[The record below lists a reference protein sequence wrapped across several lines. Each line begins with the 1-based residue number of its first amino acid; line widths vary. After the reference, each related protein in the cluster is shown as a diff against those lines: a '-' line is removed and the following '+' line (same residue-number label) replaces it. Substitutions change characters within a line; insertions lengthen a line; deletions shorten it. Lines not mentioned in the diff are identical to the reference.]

1 MWLSERLILRPVT
14 QADLS
19 FLEAWADEP
28 GGQNLFNYFG
38 LRRSS
43 QLQEQFA
50 RDGLLTDQTGTLM
63 VCLKHLEHTR
73 VGSIEYRQV
82 HYGPSN
88 ASMAYELGIEIAP
101 EYRSKG
107 YGTEAQKAL
116 AAYLFS
122 AYPVH
127 RVQATTDTANLPE
140 ARALEKAGFKREGVL
155 RQAQWRMGE
164 YHDLVVFSKL
174 RGES

>member
-1 MWLSERLILRPVT
+1 MWLSDRLILRPVT
-14 QADLS
+14 QPDLS
-19 FLEAWADEP
+19 FLETWADEP

-43 QLQEQFA
+43 NFQERFA
-50 RDGLLTDQTGTLM
+50 RDGLLTEQHGTLM
-63 VCLKHLEHTR
+63 IGLKHLDHLR
-73 VGSIEYRQV
+73 IGSIEYRIV
-82 HYGPSN
+82 HYGPTS
-88 ASMAYELGIEIAP
+88 ASMAYELGIEIIP
-101 EYRSKG
+101 EYRRKG
-107 YGTEAQKAL
+107 YGAEAQKAL

-140 ARALEKAGFKREGVL
+140 LRALEKAGFKREGVL

-164 YHDLVVFSKL
+164 YHDLAVFSKL
-174 RGES
+174 RGE